1 MYIGEKQTKGK
12 IRLIKFI
19 MLFIHVIGK
28 ISSNKYVKIVYS
40 ICMYVCVCGYVYTR
54 QNQTK

>member
-1 MYIGEKQTKGK
+1 MTCMYIGEKQTKGK

-28 ISSNKYVKIVYS
+28 ISSNKYVKIVGHDIKKKS
-40 ICMYVCVCGYVYTR
+40 DI
-54 QNQTK
+54 